1 MAENDETDGEGD
13 AQLLEPYSEDSDSDR
28 KNKEEKCPNFCL
40 RILNLPKK
48 LKINLLREAI
58 KENALQLIND
68 YILKII

>member
-58 KENALQLIND
+58 KENAL
-68 YILKII
+68 